1 MHDPRCRA
9 LCSAFHISEI
19 TETVSREEVAWSGS
33 STMTDIDHDSYPPSR
48 CSPAKPASPERTI
61 STANRGHGEGSRKF
75 ATSKVIPSGVWSLT
89 SRKLAP
95 GHIRNPRLRG
105 QDGIWRFGRN
115 HGTTGGAALHD
126 RATGEQQTFQTFL
139 KGFSNLRTRGLWP
152 LWHSRLDTLWISR
165 LSRLFREYLA
175 KRFVGP

>member
-19 TETVSREEVAWSGS
+19 TETVSREETAWSGS
-33 STMTDIDHDSYPPSR
+33 STMTDIDHDSCPPSR

-126 RATGEQQTFQTFL
+126 RATGEQQTFQRF
-139 KGFSNLRTRGLWP
+139 GGLFESADP
-152 LWHSRLDTLWISR
+152 RIVASLAFPSRYALDLPPVTLISR
-165 LSRLFREYLA
+165 IS
-175 KRFVGP
+175 G